1 MSDFDLFTLWDKLDY
16 LIDLQCGYGHFKWFK
31 WSLSGAGKTIILP
44 PTITG
49 SPRWYTEQTQDALAL
64 TRRMGKPTLFITF
77 TCNTK
82 WREITE
88 SLHPGDSPFDRPD
101 ICARVFK
108 QKVDMALEEI
118 VKKEIFGEL
127 IWFNWIIEWQ
137 KRKGLPH
144 LHLLVC
150 LKDVPRSPE
159 EVDRIISA
167 EIPDPANTRLFQA
180 VMDHMVHG
188 PCGQLDPKSPCMKLV
203 N

>member
-1 MSDFDLFTLWDKLDY
+1 MSDFDLYTLWYKLDY
-16 LIDLQCGYGHFKWFK
+16 LIDLKCGYDHFKWFK

-44 PTITG
+44 PTITD
-49 SPRWYTEQTQDALAL
+49 SPRWYMEQTHDALPL

-82 WREITE
+82 WREITD

-137 KRKGLPH
+137 KRKGCHTYTSWSVWRMSPAVLMRWIGSFQQ
-144 LHLLVC
+144 
-150 LKDVPRSPE
+150 RSLTQPTR
-159 EVDRIISA
+159 DSTRQSWTIWFTTLMSA
-167 EIPDPANTRLFQA
+167 
-180 VMDHMVHG
+180 G
-188 PCGQLDPKSPCMKLV
+188 S
-203 N
+203 